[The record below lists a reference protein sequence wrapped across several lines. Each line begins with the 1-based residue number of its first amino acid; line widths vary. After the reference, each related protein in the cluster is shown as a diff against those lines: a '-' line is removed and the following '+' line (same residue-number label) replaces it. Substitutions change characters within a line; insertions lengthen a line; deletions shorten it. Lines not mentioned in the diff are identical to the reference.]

1 MGPGSSCLTLKDLC
15 ICLRA
20 IFRVPAAEKGP
31 SAGFTAVSD
40 LGLLAPS
47 TKSTFVYVLDLP
59 PTGVYYRSTS
69 TALLHLAIEL
79 CKAFLPPGFHIDCQR
94 RPYIH
99 ILAEHVDPW
108 FNLNNSFCQN
118 QFFTFFADGPA
129 GHLAWNSILS
139 KAVFGHSFARWKNRF
154 DAFFAHDPGGG
165 RGHLQ

>member
-1 MGPGSSCLTLKDLC
+1 M
-15 ICLRA
+15 
-20 IFRVPAAEKGP
+20 
-31 SAGFTAVSD
+31 SD

-79 CKAFLPPGFHIDCQR
+79 CKAFCLLGSTLTVR
-94 RPYIH
+94 EGAYIH
-99 ILAEHVDPW
+99 ILGEHVHPW